1 MSCLSLRTLF
11 GCAVRNSIRSEI
23 SQCVQKCWSHS
34 GTHVI
39 CRQNI
44 LPQSGSSTLC
54 RGSSCIR
61 SDNHGLLSNFRV
73 VRSFKSQ
80 RRLQVKEQ
88 SRQDGRASLL
98 FKPFCFTV
106 AVCGLSFTGATIWQ
120 YECIRAHAHQIL
132 KGMGKARDQVV
143 GYIPQK
149 NFGFRSQINSMWNR
163 LSSGEKIVTGL
174 IAFNGLILM
183 LWKLPT
189 MHPFLIKYF
198 SCHPNSSVV
207 SMVLS
212 AFSHISFIHFACN
225 MYVLWS
231 FSTVALNLLG
241 KEQLAALY
249 ISGAAVSSMA
259 SLTNKILR
267 RSVVTSLGASGA
279 LLAVI
284 GAVCY
289 NFPQS
294 RLSIAFVGD
303 LFPHSFSAKSAIT
316 SLVVFD
322 LAGLVFGWKIFD
334 HAAHLGGVLFGIWY
348 MKYGKDLIWGRR
360 ETVMAW
366 WHKVRGP

>member
-106 AVCGLSFTGATIWQ
+106 A
-120 YECIRAHAHQIL
+120 
-132 KGMGKARDQVV
+132 
-143 GYIPQK
+143 
-149 NFGFRSQINSMWNR
+149 INSMWNR